1 MSKTSKEKVVPTP
14 VGNGYPV
21 QVPKKTQTYRGS
33 GATTKAK
40 KISDK
45 QG

>member
-1 MSKTSKEKVVPTP
+1 MKQKSKTKEVPTP

-21 QVPKKTQTYRGS
+21 NAPKKTQTYRGS

-40 KISDK
+40 KISSK
-45 QG
+45 MG